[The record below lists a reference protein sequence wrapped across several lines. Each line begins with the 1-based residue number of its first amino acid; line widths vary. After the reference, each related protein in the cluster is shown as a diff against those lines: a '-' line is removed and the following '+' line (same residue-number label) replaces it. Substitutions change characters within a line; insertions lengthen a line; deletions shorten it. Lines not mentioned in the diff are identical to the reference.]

1 MASLGGKYTIAEG
14 ESGRSGPGSP
24 LVVQAEA
31 FARHLAGPEEPVPS
45 PVAAPPAESTLAAP
59 APPMGLTLHATSFYP
74 DQPRRSMALISMTS
88 APQEEPRWVKEG
100 ARIDVFLVHE
110 IRPSLIVYRQGDQL
124 HEAAVANQ
132 VRLPSLIRD
141 VRKGSHT
148 VGLAPGV
155 RSLGAW
161 PARGLGADANG
172 VEISSN

>member
-31 FARHLAGPEEPVPS
+31 FARHLAGPEEPAPS
-45 PVAAPPAESTLAAP
+45 PLAAPQAESTLAAP

-132 VRLPSLIRD
+132 VHLPSLIRD
-141 VRKGSHT
+141 PRKGSHT
-148 VGLAPGV
+148 VGLAPGI

-161 PARGLGADANG
+161 PARGLGADPNG